1 MATVWAILKLIL
13 KLWNLAETIQV
24 QNRVKWFND
33 CEDIFDKL
41 KVAETSEARAKAAH
55 DLANLVRRM

>member
-33 CEDIFDKL
+33 GEEIFDKL
-41 KVAETSEARAKAAH
+41 KVADTSEARAKAAH
-55 DLANLVRRM
+55 DLANLIRRM